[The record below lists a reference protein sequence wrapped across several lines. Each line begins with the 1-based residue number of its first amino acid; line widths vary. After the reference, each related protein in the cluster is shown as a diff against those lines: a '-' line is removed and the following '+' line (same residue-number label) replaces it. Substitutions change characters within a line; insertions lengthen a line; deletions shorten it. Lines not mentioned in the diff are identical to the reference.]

1 MRVLNRRHIILAA
14 LTLLLVTVNVVHWWP
29 RGAEGPRMDRRPT
42 TDSFRPEDFMVRAQ
56 PLTEAPDGVAR
67 RDLFRPK
74 SASAVAK
81 GSQPLPPPKTL
92 RQLEEEAARA
102 ELAQIKLVGIVIRGN
117 KPQAFLTSGTQ
128 TYMVYVGE
136 LVGSRFRVEDIRT
149 DSIRLKDAKTDVIG
163 QIPIL
168 GK

>member
-14 LTLLLVTVNVVHWWP
+14 LTLLLVAVNVVHWWP
-29 RGAEGPRMDRRPT
+29 RGAEGPRMDRRPA

-74 SASAVAK
+74 SAPAAAK
-81 GSQPLPPPKTL
+81 GSQPLPPPKTPQ
-92 RQLEEEAARA
+92 QLEEEAARA
-102 ELAQIKLVGIVIRGN
+102 ELAQIKLVGIVIRAN

-128 TYMVYVGE
+128 TYMVYAGE
-136 LVGSRFRVEDIRT
+136 LVGSRFRVEDIGT
-149 DSIRLKDAKTDVIG
+149 DNIRLKDAKTNVTG